1 MRLIRLVKTCNATLL
16 SNYLGNTAAKVGQTT
31 CLKGTLAMGVPCLNF
46 YCLCQNR
53 KLVREANGVEGNA
66 CSDCCTLYWC
76 GFCALIQQ
84 ANTVGAVTSLG
95 DAFKIDRE

>member
-1 MRLIRLVKTCNATLL
+1 MLLSMRLIRLVKTCNATLL

-53 KLVREANGVEGNA
+53 KLVREANGVEVSHVL
-66 CSDCCTLYWC
+66 SDCPR
-76 GFCALIQQ
+76 F
-84 ANTVGAVTSLG
+84 
-95 DAFKIDRE
+95 EEP